1 MTILK
6 IKGIL
11 LIAFAMLIGGCSA
24 SKKLQKELEQA
35 SRDSNFF
42 TGVVVYDTKTQKTII
57 DYQGSKYFTPASNVK
72 LFTFYTA
79 WKTLKDSVAS
89 FEYAEVND
97 SLIIRGTG
105 DPGFLNDSIHN
116 GPLDVLRH
124 TNKNIYL
131 IDDEI
136 EDTPYGDGWSW
147 DDYPYYYMPERSV
160 FPVYGNTLDLS
171 KREDSLVIRPSFFS
185 NSVKVVDSFQH
196 SRAPE
201 ENVFYVRKSQSF
213 EKKEIPFKMSNQL
226 VADLLGQELGT
237 KVTLIPPND
246 IYEFG
251 AVNRVVY
258 DSLFTKML
266 VESDNFIAEQL
277 MLQVGK
283 KVSGDF
289 KVKAG
294 IDYAM
299 ENYFQEMPQK
309 PRWVDGSGLSRYNL
323 FTPSG
328 MVYVLQKLY
337 EEIPHHQLFTY
348 FPIGGE
354 SGTLKNG
361 YKSQPYIRAKSG
373 TLSNN
378 YCLSGYLITKKG
390 KILIFSFMNNHYDDQ
405 SGARKQE
412 IAAYLSQL
420 YEAY

>member
-11 LIAFAMLIGGCSA
+11 LIALTILIGGCSV
-24 SKKLQKELEQA
+24 SKRMQKELEQQ
-35 SRDSNFF
+35 SQESNFF
-42 TGVVVYDTKTQKTII
+42 TGVVVYNTKSDKKII

-89 FEYAEVND
+89 FEYAELKD

-105 DPGFLNDSIHN
+105 DPGFLNDSIN
-116 GPLDVLRH
+116 KCSLEVLRN

-131 IDDEI
+131 INDEI

-147 DDYPYYYMPERSV
+147 DDFPYYYMPERSV
-160 FPVYGNTLDLS
+160 FPVFGNTLDLS
-171 KREDSLVIRPSFFS
+171 KNEENLIVTPSLFAE
-185 NSVKVVDSFQH
+185 NVKVVDSFQN
-196 SRAPE
+196 SREPE
-201 ENVFYVRKSQSF
+201 ENIFYVRNSDSF

-237 KVTLIPPND
+237 KVTLIPSKDSYVFKP
-246 IYEFG
+246 
-251 AVNRVVY
+251 VNRVVY

-266 VESDNFIAEQL
+266 VDSDNFIAEQL

-283 KVSGDF
+283 KVEGTF
-289 KVKAG
+289 RVRAG
-294 IDYAM
+294 IEYALDHFFK
-299 ENYFQEMPQK
+299 EIPQI

-323 FTPSG
+323 FTPSS
-328 MVYVLQKLY
+328 MVYVLKKLY
-337 EEIPHHQLFTY
+337 EEIPHQQLFNY
-348 FPIGGE
+348 FPKGGE

-361 YKSQPYIRAKSG
+361 YESQPYIRAKSG

-390 KILIFSFMNNHYDDQ
+390 TVLIFSFMNNHYYDK
-405 SGARKQE
+405 SEARKKE
-412 IAAYLSQL
+412 MAAYFSKL